1 MVYNVVH
8 GSLTA
13 IQYAH
18 DVIQGATHDKSC
30 LAKVHAIYELSS
42 SCFCKTYRELYI
54 LKGTGNG

>member
-18 DVIQGATHDKSC
+18 DVIQGATHDKS
-30 LAKVHAIYELSS
+30 LN
-42 SCFCKTYRELYI
+42 T
-54 LKGTGNG
+54 